1 MNYCKVED
9 IFKECESSGI
19 LTLWNFGLKPS
30 QVEENILKTE
40 QLMEISNEYLGYIK
54 TDNSYEIIEEIVE
67 DGSALVTFEVCTT
80 INEYKSIIC
89 DMIVAIFKARN
100 YFISVENGKIVTV
113 ISKSDFASS
122 LYLSCDDN
130 ICCSNSEYDS
140 ETESDHSENLTQCL
154 PSTPP
159 LNEECNPN
167 IPWGEDSEHESVHE
181 TEQHK
186 EKEHRSGHDNE
197 KEHRSGHDKEKE
209 HESDH
214 DKEKEHESDHD
225 KEKEHE
231 SDHDNE
237 KENESDHDN
246 EKENESD
253 HETEHNEKEHESDHE
268 TDQHNE
274 PDSVKRI
281 RLMGKY
287 KSMKLVDL
295 RFILQKRNIKK
306 YGKKK
311 VVIERLINDDLK
323 K

>member
-80 INEYKSIIC
+80 VNEYKSIIC

-113 ISKSDFASS
+113 LSKSDFASS
-122 LYLSCDDN
+122 LYLSCDDNN

-186 EKEHRSGHDNE
+186 EKEHRSGHE
-197 KEHRSGHDKEKE
+197 TEHN
-209 HESDH
+209 
-214 DKEKEHESDHD
+214 EKEHESDHD

-253 HETEHNEKEHESDHE
+253 HETEQHNEKEHKSDNE

-311 VVIERLINDDLK
+311 VVIER
-323 K
+323 